1 MFIQLLIYIN
11 LLIDI
16 LSVSITG
23 ITITKNKNSSY
34 VNENNV
40 TPKITCTID
49 HIYYYFEIKPKK
61 ENSLYNI
68 TIYSNHPN
76 NSFTER
82 YLNQKKPLIYL
93 DSTISSVNSKRM
105 LISLNAIMTFI
116 IKLLI
121 TQFYMTT
128 RIFLYISKTIRI
140 KKQFI
145 TNRKL
150 QI

>member
-49 HIYYYFEIKPKK
+49 HVYYYFEIKPKK

-105 LISLNAIMTFI
+105 LISCFPE
-116 IKLLI
+116 
-121 TQFYMTT
+121 
-128 RIFLYISKTIRI
+128 
-140 KKQFI
+140 
-145 TNRKL
+145 
-150 QI
+150 